1 MHDLI
6 LRILSLSKVT
16 SQIPVCSHI
25 LSIIDW
31 EKEKHSF
38 ALMAKAFSV
47 LQKEKKLMWLPSSN
61 FTLWSSLS
69 NLSRSRIHVKLTKK
83 TQNKIKVLAYLQIFS
98 IANTS
103 GKGNVKDNLR
113 LSNWDPQMR
122 PSRNCGPWQILK
134 WGRGV
139 VWVESEK
146 KEIYR
151 K

>member
-47 LQKEKKLMWLPSSN
+47 LQKEKKTHVTSQLQFYPVVL
-61 FTLWSSLS
+61 SLKS
-69 NLSRSRIHVKLTKK
+69 VQK
-83 TQNKIKVLAYLQIFS
+83 QNSCQAHQI
-98 IANTS
+98 
-103 GKGNVKDNLR
+103 
-113 LSNWDPQMR
+113 
-122 PSRNCGPWQILK
+122 
-134 WGRGV
+134 
-139 VWVESEK
+139 ESK
-146 KEIYR
+146 
-151 K
+151 